1 MHLPPRLC
9 EQGGTGTAPPRS
21 IVGNRLKIQGERLFT
36 VVWYRTRIRG
46 CSLGSRW
53 WWCVCVGVENG
64 KRYVLV
70 LNNFF
75 IFPVLS
81 LFFRDVAVQNNC
93 EDESRHQE
101 PGREGAVSGIEG
113 LPLPRLLSDRG
124 QRHTLSLP
132 QEQGRKV
139 RASVK
144 GKVVVLILK
153 LVLSR
158 YNPKKLRTAM
168 GRYKNNGEQQREVA
182 GGYYH
187 YQQRGRPEVA
197 AEGWVVLGHQPA
209 GED

>member
-1 MHLPPRLC
+1 MTC
-9 EQGGTGTAPPRS
+9 NVQ
-21 IVGNRLKIQGERLFT
+21 
-36 VVWYRTRIRG
+36 
-46 CSLGSRW
+46 
-53 WWCVCVGVENG
+53 
-64 KRYVLV
+64 KRNVLV